1 MTMEKGHIR
10 SRSDHFQL
18 VLALARLLRRGCASP
33 VSVLVQTIGRQTAS
47 EHSRFDAVGMAPRAT
62 KDRWENFQLQLSF
75 ERQASILDGYLIQ
88 FVRAGVEFL
97 ARILQ
102 QKLGC
107 S

>member
-1 MTMEKGHIR
+1 
-10 SRSDHFQL
+10 
-18 VLALARLLRRGCASP
+18 
-33 VSVLVQTIGRQTAS
+33 
-47 EHSRFDAVGMAPRAT
+47 MAPRAT